1 MPLFTLLTEKMSW
14 LSLELQ
20 WIKEI
25 AVNRLYGVSKEET
38 LINYIFENAKEGDPS
53 SILEC
58 YDKFGYEKQFLMVR
72 FYFFNR

>member
-1 MPLFTLLTEKMSW
+1 MNY
-14 LSLELQ
+14 LSLGLN
-20 WIKEI
+20 WAKEI

-38 LINYIFENAKEGDPS
+38 VINYIFENAKEGDPT

-72 FYFFNR
+72 SFCSNR